1 MGFNSEFKGL
11 KPIMKHKVLIQVFVL
26 SCVLTCCVY
35 GDKKLSTNTFI
46 NTNIDL
52 NVYLMFNIT

>member
-1 MGFNSEFKGL
+1 
-11 KPIMKHKVLIQVFVL
+11 MKHKVLIQVFVL